1 MGECVIKINNIHE
14 FNLKLVC
21 SYVSSLFQMQPLQFC
36 PVHLRQ
42 VSLFALEVYEASWFL
57 DKTGD

>member
-21 SYVSSLFQMQPLQFC
+21 SYVPSLVQIQALQFY
-36 PVHLRQ
+36 PVHHRQ
-42 VSLFALEVYEASWFL
+42 VSLFTLEVYMKPVGF
-57 DKTGD
+57 